1 MCPLFE
7 RHSLEKKEII
17 LMSGFTI
24 NVLNYDAD
32 SETSDTMYSNSFYPT
47 GNTLTRITALSKTL
61 TDNINLRSYKD
72 ITAGNI
78 TTSILDHPTQ
88 FIFIYNR
95 HSDTARYKLKQ
106 IQPLRE
112 LNKKLFKD

>member
-1 MCPLFE
+1 
-7 RHSLEKKEII
+7 
-17 LMSGFTI
+17 MSGSTI
-24 NVLNYDAD
+24 NVLNYNAD
-32 SETSDTMYSNSFYPT
+32 SETSDTMYLNSFYPT

-72 ITAGNI
+72 IAAGNI

-106 IQPLRE
+106 TQPLHE
-112 LNKKLFKD
+112 FNKKLFKDELS